1 MTTELAA
8 ALMVLAGMQIA
19 LQPPVNRALGGY
31 VGRLPAILVSF
42 VVGFAVL
49 LAVSVVA
56 GEAGRIEALGSTPPW
71 QLLGGLCG
79 AFFVTATALTV
90 GRLGAAAVAAA
101 TVSGQLVG
109 SLLVDGFGLFG
120 LEREAISLLALA
132 QLVPLIAGT
141 ILVTY
146 DRFSPASTAQEGS
159 DGKLPLLGAVFLA
172 GVTVGFQ
179 HPLNSALAD
188 SVGGLNAGLA
198 NFGVGLLV
206 LGLIT
211 VFSGQAGGLRA
222 TASAPRWTLS
232 GGLLGVVI
240 VVSSLSVIPVIGAV
254 ALTATTVLGQLT
266 GSVVLDRFGLV
277 GLKRRPLD
285 GPRILGLLL
294 LVLGMLL
301 VLD

>member
-19 LQPPVNRALGGY
+19 LQPPVNRALGAY
-31 VGRLPAILVSF
+31 VGRLPAIWVSF
-42 VVGFAVL
+42 VVGFTVL
-49 LAVSVVA
+49 LVVSVAA
-56 GEAGRIEALGSTPPW
+56 GEAGRLEALGSAPPW

-120 LEREAISLLALA
+120 LESEAISLLALA
-132 QLVPLIAGT
+132 QVAPLIAGT

-146 DRFSPASTAQEGS
+146 DRFSPASRSQERP
-159 DGKLPLLGAVFLA
+159 DGKLPLLAAVFLA
-172 GVTVGFQ
+172 GITVGFQ

-198 NFGVGLLV
+198 NFGVGLIV
-206 LGLIT
+206 LSLIT
-211 VFSGQAGGLRA
+211 VLLGQNGELRA
-222 TASAPRWTLS
+222 IASAPAWTLS

-240 VVSSLSVIPVIGAV
+240 VVTSLSVIPVIGAV
-254 ALTATTVLGQLT
+254 ALTATTVLGQLA

-277 GLKRRPLD
+277 GLERRPID
-285 GPRILGLLL
+285 GPRLLGLLL
-294 LVLGMLL
+294 LVVGMVL

>member
-19 LQPPVNRALGGY
+19 LQPPVNRALGAY
-31 VGRLPAILVSF
+31 VGRLPAIWVSF
-42 VVGFAVL
+42 VVGFTVL
-49 LAVSVVA
+49 LVVSVAA
-56 GEAGRIEALGSTPPW
+56 GEAGRLEALGSAPPW

-120 LEREAISLLALA
+120 LESEAISLLALA
-132 QLVPLIAGT
+132 QVAPLIAGT

-146 DRFSPASTAQEGS
+146 DRFSPASRSRERP
-159 DGKLPLLGAVFLA
+159 DGKLPLLAAVFLA
-172 GVTVGFQ
+172 GITVGFQ

-198 NFGVGLLV
+198 NFGVGLIV
-206 LGLIT
+206 LSLIT
-211 VFSGQAGGLRA
+211 VLLGQNGELRA
-222 TASAPRWTLS
+222 IASAPAWTLS

-240 VVSSLSVIPVIGAV
+240 VVTSLSVIPVIGAV
-254 ALTATTVLGQLT
+254 ALTATTVLGQLA

-277 GLKRRPLD
+277 GLERRPID
-285 GPRILGLLL
+285 GPRLLGLLL
-294 LVLGMLL
+294 LVVGMVL